1 MPCTKRVCFVL
12 LMCGLVT
19 TGITKNNKTQQQ
31 LSTVVVNSGLSSYV
45 ELNAVLASTQPN
57 KNIISGTAYLKASNT
72 DSGDRFGFSLAIAG
86 DTMVI
91 GAPKESSDAS
101 GIGGN
106 QNNNNAMDSGAV
118 YIFVAEAGVWQQ
130 QAYIKASNT
139 GMGDQ
144 FGYAVDIAGN
154 TLVVGAPGEA
164 SNAMGVNGNQANN
177 MAFSAGAAYVFTRS
191 GSTWSQQAY
200 LKASN
205 TNTGDQFGW
214 DVAIDGETVAVG
226 APGEASDSMGVNG
239 NQSSNTAA
247 SAGAVYAFTRSGSNW
262 NQQAY
267 LKASNSNADDLFGG
281 SIALSKNTLI
291 VGAEGEASDA
301 IGVGGDQNDNSL
313 ATAGAAYVFTR
324 SSNNWSQQAYLK
336 ASNTG
341 GGDEFGG
348 AVDIDVNT
356 IVIGALGQDQDVNG
370 QVATFAGAAYVFIRN
385 GTNWAQQHYLKGF
398 NTAASDQFG
407 AAVAI
412 SNNHILIGANGED
425 SQATGINGNGG
436 DNSFNNSG
444 AAYLYIRTGE
454 DWHQQDYIKA
464 TNTGFFDDFGSA
476 LGIDGGVIVS
486 GAPREASNE
495 TGTGGNGNNNSAANS
510 GAVYVYIDDLIFKDD
525 YE

>member
-1 MPCTKRVCFVL
+1 ML
-12 LMCGLVT
+12 LMCGS
-19 TGITKNNKTQQQ
+19 
-31 LSTVVVNSGLSSYV
+31 LSTGTAKNGKTPQLP
-45 ELNAVLASTQPN
+45 STQAVFYEQDFAATLNEVTAPTLSE
-57 KNIISGTAYLKASNT
+57 KNIINDITYLKASNT
-72 DSGDRFGFSLAIAG
+72 DSGDRFGWSVAISG
-86 DTMVI
+86 NTMVI
-91 GAPKESSDAS
+91 GAPQESSQAI
-101 GIGGN
+101 GIDGDQAN
-106 QNNNNAMDSGAV
+106 DDAMDSGAV
-118 YIFVAEAGVWQQ
+118 YVFVSEAGVWQQ

-139 GMGDQ
+139 GVDDQ
-144 FGYAVDIAGN
+144 FGYAVAIAGN

-164 SNAMGVNGNQANN
+164 SDAMGVNGNQANN
-177 MAFSAGAAYVFTRS
+177 LAFSAGAAYVFTRS

-205 TNTGDQFGW
+205 TNSGDQFGW
-214 DVAIDGETVAVG
+214 DVAIDGEAVVVG
-226 APGEASDSMGVNG
+226 APGEASNSMGVNG
-239 NQSSNTAA
+239 NQSSNAAA
-247 SAGAVYAFTRSGSNW
+247 SAGAVYVFTRSGNNW

-267 LKASNSNADDLFGG
+267 LKASNTNADDLFGW
-281 SIALSKNTLI
+281 SIALSKNTLV
-291 VGAEGEASDA
+291 VGAKGEASDA

-324 SSNNWSQQAYLK
+324 NLNSWSQQAYLK

-348 AVDIDVNT
+348 AVDLDVNT
-356 IVIGALGQDQDVNG
+356 IVIGALGQDQDVGG
-370 QVATFAGAAYVFIRN
+370 QVATFAGAAYVFKRN
-385 GTNWAQQHYLKGF
+385 ENNWAQQDYLKGF

-412 SNNHILIGANGED
+412 SNNQILIGANGED
-425 SQATGINGNGG
+425 SQATGINGNGD

-444 AAYLYIRTGE
+444 AAYLYIRTSE
-454 DWHQQDYIKA
+454 NWNQQDYIKA

-510 GAVYVYIDDLIFKDD
+510 GAIYVYIDDLIFKDD
-525 YE
+525 LEG